1 MRLFSCQCGQV
12 LFFES
17 TVCTRCHRPLAFL
30 PDRAVV
36 MAVVPAGGEDQANVL
51 AAADDERGPRYR
63 LCRNGQEHGV
73 CNWAVLSE
81 DPIEYCRACRLNQ
94 IIPNLSDPDTRAPWQ
109 RLEIA
114 KRRLVYTLLELGL
127 PLESKLDDPER
138 GLAFNF
144 LKEEPGSGQVFT
156 GHNDGLVTINIA
168 EADDPFREKMRVQL
182 GETYRTVLGHFRH
195 EIGHYYWDR
204 LIKGSHWLPRFRE
217 LFGDEQLSYEEAVKR
232 HYDQGPPADW
242 DGRFVSAYASMHAWE
257 DWAETWAHHLHMT
270 DTLETA
276 RAYGLAVKARSTE
289 GPVAVA
295 VSTRRLDLH
304 SFDDLVGG
312 WIPLTMALNSLN
324 RSMGLPDSYPFVLS
338 DAALEKLEFVHEVI
352 ESEGGARS
360 TLEARAS

>member
-1 MRLFSCQCGQV
+1 MRLFACECGQV

-17 TVCTRCHRPLAFL
+17 TVCTKCQRPLAFL
-30 PDRAVV
+30 PDRNVV
-36 MAVVPAGGEDQANVL
+36 MAVVPGGPKDPGDTL
-51 AAADDERGPRYR
+51 IAADEPRGPRYR
-63 LCRNGQEHGV
+63 LCRNGREFAV
-73 CNWAVLSE
+73 CNWAVLAD

-94 IIPNLSDPDTRAPWQ
+94 IIPNLSEPDAQPAWH

-114 KRRLVYTLLELGL
+114 KRRLVYTLLEMAL
-127 PLESKLDDPER
+127 PLETKAQEPER

-144 LKEEPGSGQVFT
+144 LKEAPGCGPVFT
-156 GHNDGLVTINIA
+156 GHNDGLVTININ

-204 LIKGSHWLPRFRE
+204 LIKGSSWLPRFRQ
-217 LFGDEQLSYEEAVKR
+217 LFGDEQVSYEESVKR

-242 DGRFVSAYASMHAWE
+242 GTRFVSSYASMHPWE

-289 GPVAVA
+289 GPTDIAVNA
-295 VSTRRLDLH
+295 RKINLR
-304 SFDDLVGG
+304 SFNELVQG

-324 RSMGLPDSYPFVLS
+324 RSMGLADSYPFVLS
-338 DAALEKLEFVHEVI
+338 DAALTKLKFVHEVI
-352 ESEGGARS
+352 ERS
-360 TLEARAS
+360 GETASKL